1 MVRVECLCVQCKM
14 GLITSREQTMLDGPV
29 ASAKSHHV
37 RQPSTRNRTKPPMPD
52 RDELEN
58 RFVKVLVSVGTEFCR
73 HYVYKHNIVY
83 RVNGRRYFYYATVA
97 LATMFKQYIVNNVL
111 PGR

>member
-1 MVRVECLCVQCKM
+1 
-14 GLITSREQTMLDGPV
+14 MLDGPV

-58 RFVKVLVSVGTEFCR
+58 RFVKVLVSVGTEFAGIMFT
-73 HYVYKHNIVY
+73 NITL
-83 RVNGRRYFYYATVA
+83 FTV
-97 LATMFKQYIVNNVL
+97 
-111 PGR
+111 

>member
-1 MVRVECLCVQCKM
+1 M

-29 ASAKSHHV
+29 TTTKSHHV

-58 RFVKVLVSVGTEFCR
+58 RFIKVLQTLSLKADAESLP
-73 HYVYKHNIVY
+73 
-83 RVNGRRYFYYATVA
+83 A
-97 LATMFKQYIVNNVL
+97 NVDI
-111 PGR
+111 

>member
-1 MVRVECLCVQCKM
+1 M

-29 ASAKSHHV
+29 STTKSHHV

-58 RFVKVLVSVGTEFCR
+58 RFIKVLNDVQEQFPSGSQKGT
-73 HYVYKHNIVY
+73 
-83 RVNGRRYFYYATVA
+83 
-97 LATMFKQYIVNNVL
+97 
-111 PGR
+111 

>member
-1 MVRVECLCVQCKM
+1 
-14 GLITSREQTMLDGPV
+14 MLDGPV

-73 HYVYKHNIVY
+73 QNVYKHIIVY
-83 RVNGRRYFYYATVA
+83 CVNGKRYFYNATAA
-97 LATMFKQYIVNNVL
+97 LVLIFRQYVVNSLIAVNI
-111 PGR
+111 RRNII

>member
-1 MVRVECLCVQCKM
+1 
-14 GLITSREQTMLDGPV
+14 MLDGPV
-29 ASAKSHHV
+29 ASTKSHHV

-58 RFVKVLVSVGTEFCR
+58 RFIKVLVSVGTKFRR

-83 RVNGRRYFYYATVA
+83 CVDGRRYFYYVTAA
-97 LATMFKQYIVNNVL
+97 LASIFNISYKQCVN
-111 PGR
+111 